1 MECKC
6 KIAEPRFKVSENGTV
21 SYCGKCAKKYENKRT
36 SLIYSFANEIKE
48 EYTTTTT
55 SDTPAYYDNSKGSIY
70 QFADNQGLNS
80 YEFDIIKRVI
90 RSRKKGNFKEDLEKT
105 KVLID
110 LYLKEFE

>member
-1 MECKC
+1 MSEGKG
-6 KIAEPRFKVSENGTV
+6 ILIGFTETRTANRDFKVFLEDNNLMQKADISKEN
-21 SYCGKCAKKYENKRT
+21 
-36 SLIYSFANEIKE
+36 
-48 EYTTTTT
+48 
-55 SDTPAYYDNSKGSIY
+55 TPAYYDNSKGSIY
-70 QFADNQGLNS
+70 QFADNQNLNS